1 MYVCMYPNLPRNVIA
16 RLFYSQ
22 NGDSQGQETFSA
34 PSAEKQTE
42 NCDTVFKPPSLS
54 ITLRYWD

>member
-1 MYVCMYPNLPRNVIA
+1 MYPDLPRNVIA
-16 RLFYSQ
+16 RLSYSQ

-34 PSAEKQTE
+34 PSAEKQTG

-54 ITLRYWD
+54 ITLSYWD